1 MTGDDKGFPDRFK
14 QRAEIDASDHDFPEI
29 ELRDYT
35 ISLLDEFDI
44 AAQLVAIKA
53 LLKRNSD
60 DEARTRQDIQAVAR
74 SIRDSI
80 HRDPEHQMH
89 LENQW
94 VDELHSSVFQDAAH
108 SMAAVGMLAPFVES
122 LFVTIF
128 QKLRAKSTSVVP
140 IDKRWQ
146 IADEFFWNP
155 RRYFADGQAKENTA
169 AGIQQLAKSIGL
181 KKHLPRDYGKCLN
194 ALLTYRNFM
203 FHNGLEWPID
213 RRRDFA
219 RQMQGGGW
227 PDDWFKTSE
236 SDGEVWIFYM
246 SEVFIEHCIEVIDGV
261 LDGVGAYLKEQDA

>member
-1 MTGDDKGFPDRFK
+1 MSDDDKDFPDWLK
-14 QRAEIDASDHDFPEI
+14 QWAEIEAGDHDCPEI
-29 ELRDYT
+29 EPRDYT
-35 ISLLDEFDI
+35 LSLLDEFDI
-44 AAQLVAIKA
+44 EAQLIAIKS
-53 LLKRNSD
+53 LLKRNRD
-60 DEARTRQDIQAVAR
+60 DEARTRQDIQELDR
-74 SIRDSI
+74 YIRDSI
-80 HRDPEHQMH
+80 HRDPEYQVH

-122 LFVTIF
+122 LFVAIF
-128 QKLRAKSTSVVP
+128 QKLRAKSASVVP
-140 IDKRWQ
+140 IDKRRE

-203 FHNGLEWPID
+203 FHNGFEWPID

-219 RQMQGGGW
+219 KQMQGDGW
-227 PDDWFKTSE
+227 PEDWFKTSK
-236 SDGEVWIFYM
+236 SGGEVWIFYM
-246 SEVFIEHCIEVIDGV
+246 SDVFIRHCIEVIEGV
-261 LDGVGAYLKEQDA
+261 LDGVGAYLKEQNA